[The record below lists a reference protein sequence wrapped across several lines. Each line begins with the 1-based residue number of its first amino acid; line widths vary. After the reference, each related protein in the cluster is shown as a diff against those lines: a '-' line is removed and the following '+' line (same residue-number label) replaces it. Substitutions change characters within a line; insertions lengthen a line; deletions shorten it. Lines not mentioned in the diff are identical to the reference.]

1 MTASERR
8 LAIMEVLSLRKKETC
23 ENLAFELGVS
33 IRTIYYDL
41 DALTP
46 YYPIQTQSGKGGG
59 VYVEDGFRWDR
70 KYLTDEQSET
80 LEEIMPL
87 LSSRQAAVIRSIL
100 DTFKLQRRKRA

>member
-1 MTASERR
+1 
-8 LAIMEVLSLRKKETC
+8 MEVLSLRKKETC
-23 ENLAFELGVS
+23 ENLAFEFGVS

-70 KYLTDEQSET
+70 RYLTDEQSEL
-80 LEEIMPL
+80 LERL
-87 LSSRQAAVIRSIL
+87 LKRLSGKDTVVMQSIL
-100 DTFKLQRRKRA
+100 DTFQSRRKG